1 MFINFQSFSFIF
13 IHFQQFDDV
22 LEMSRLGA
30 GGVVV
35 LNSVADI
42 QHITNSLASYNKRES
57 CGECTPCREGSERLV
72 NLLANVHENEKKI
85 YELVEIMTES
95 SLCQLGGMAGR
106 PVLSA
111 LEQFKQE
118 FENS

>member
-1 MFINFQSFSFIF
+1 M
-13 IHFQQFDDV
+13 
-22 LEMSRLGA
+22 
-30 GGVVV
+30 
-35 LNSVADI
+35 
-42 QHITNSLASYNKRES
+42 K
-57 CGECTPCREGSERLV
+57 
-72 NLLANVHENEKKI
+72 KKI

-118 FENS
+118 FGNS